1 MSGFVTVE
9 LVDLLGANVKQV
21 ENHTSDVC
29 YNLSGVEPRRR
40 KKKGKSLPSKELS
53 GEGGISEVLRK
64 ISLINPGFIQVKEIK
79 DLGKDNFVH
88 RRY

>member
-1 MSGFVTVE
+1 MPNVE
-9 LVDLLGANVKQV
+9 QA

-53 GEGGISEVLRK
+53 GEGGISEVLEK
-64 ISLINPGFIQVKEIK
+64 INLINPGLIQVKEIK
-79 DLGKDNFVH
+79 DLGEESFACRN
-88 RRY
+88 Y